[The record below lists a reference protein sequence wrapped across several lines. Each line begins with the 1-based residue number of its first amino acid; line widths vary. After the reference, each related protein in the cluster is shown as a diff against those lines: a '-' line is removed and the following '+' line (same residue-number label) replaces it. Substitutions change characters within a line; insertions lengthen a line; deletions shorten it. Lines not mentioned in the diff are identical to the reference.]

1 MFLCLLCAVALKKLL
16 SSSTSK
22 VIVSYSTSK
31 HVSNYYIGLPCSL
44 VFILLIRK
52 CECHLKPLTKSGS
65 LQTMHLDQLCQ
76 ILCHH
81 RI

>member
-1 MFLCLLCAVALKKLL
+1 MPALCSGSKETTLLQYH
-16 SSSTSK
+16 K
-22 VIVSYSTSK
+22 VIVSYRTSK

-81 RI
+81 RF